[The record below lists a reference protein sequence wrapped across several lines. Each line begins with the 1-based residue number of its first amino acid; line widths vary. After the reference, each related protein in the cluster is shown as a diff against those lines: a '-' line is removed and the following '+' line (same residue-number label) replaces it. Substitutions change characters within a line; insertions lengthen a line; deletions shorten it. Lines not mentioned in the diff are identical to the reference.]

1 MRSEWYSSRREQRV
15 TQMTDTKL
23 KELLNNLQDAIAL
36 RNHILYQF
44 ERAVWAEDQEVRAGF
59 TTMVVVGGGPTGLET
74 AGALYELYSHVLDR
88 EFETGGRLKARVI
101 LVEMQPYLL
110 AAYPQKLRQ
119 AALEQLHSLGV
130 EVMLG
135 KRVESVKGD
144 HIQLA
149 DGQVINTHTV
159 IWTAGVE
166 AAPARNLLDIEPG
179 PGGRIPVTSRMEVA
193 GFDGVYAIGDMAFLE
208 DPQGNAYPMMI
219 PVAKQQGI
227 LVATNIL
234 RQLKG
239 LEPREF
245 HYLDRGVMATIGRRR
260 AVAWIYNRV
269 QLRGFIAWLAWLGLH
284 LLTLMGF
291 RNQLNVLINWIWN
304 YFTYDRSVRIIL
316 D

>member
-1 MRSEWYSSRREQRV
+1 MKDLPRVVIIGAGFGGLFAARSLAGKPVEVLLIDANNYHVFKPLLYQVATSALDPSEIAYPVRTIFRSSKNVRFLMGQVRSIDAVNKTVEVQMESRTRVEHYDQLIMAAGSVPAYFGNEQFKQHTFV
-15 TQMTDTKL
+15 
-23 KELLNNLQDAIAL
+23 LNNLQDAIAL

-44 ERAVWAEDQEVRAGF
+44 ERAVWAEDQEERAGL

-135 KRVESVKGD
+135 KRVELVEGD

-166 AAPARNLLDIEPG
+166 AAPARNLLEIEPG

-193 GFDGVYAIGDMAFLE
+193 GFDGVYVIGDMAFLE
-208 DPQGNAYPMMI
+208 DPQGNA
-219 PVAKQQGI
+219 
-227 LVATNIL
+227 
-234 RQLKG
+234 
-239 LEPREF
+239 
-245 HYLDRGVMATIGRRR
+245 
-260 AVAWIYNRV
+260 
-269 QLRGFIAWLAWLGLH
+269 
-284 LLTLMGF
+284 
-291 RNQLNVLINWIWN
+291 
-304 YFTYDRSVRIIL
+304 
-316 D
+316 